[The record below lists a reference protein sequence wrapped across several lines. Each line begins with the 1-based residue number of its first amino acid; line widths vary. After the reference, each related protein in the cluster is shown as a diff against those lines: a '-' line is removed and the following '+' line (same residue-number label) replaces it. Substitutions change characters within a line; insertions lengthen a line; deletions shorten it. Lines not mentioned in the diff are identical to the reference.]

1 MDDQL
6 SNQTIHEALGKVEHP
21 AISAT
26 LLDLG
31 MLKNVTVTP
40 NREVTFTLVLP
51 FQNIPDNIR
60 DYLINAL
67 GSAAQSAGGEL
78 SGVNLDLMND
88 EDRQHFLKVEQENW
102 RG

>member
-6 SNQTIHEALGKVEHP
+6 LNQNIHEALEKVEHP
-21 AISAT
+21 SISAT

-31 MLKNVTVTP
+31 MLKNVTVAP
-40 NREVTFTLVLP
+40 GGKATFTLVLP
-51 FQNIPDNIR
+51 FPNIPDNVR

-67 GSAAQSAGGEL
+67 GIAAQSAGGEL
-78 SGVNLDLMND
+78 TGVNLDLMN
-88 EDRQHFLKVEQENW
+88 EEESQLFLKVEQENW

>member
-1 MDDQL
+1 MHDQL
-6 SNQTIHEALGKVEHP
+6 LNQNIHEALEKVEHP
-21 AISAT
+21 SISAT

-40 NREVTFTLVLP
+40 GGKATFTLVLP
-51 FQNIPDNIR
+51 FPNIPDNVR

-67 GSAAQSAGGEL
+67 GIAAQSAGGEL
-78 SGVNLDLMND
+78 TGVNLDLMN
-88 EDRQHFLKVEQENW
+88 EEESQLFLKVEQENW